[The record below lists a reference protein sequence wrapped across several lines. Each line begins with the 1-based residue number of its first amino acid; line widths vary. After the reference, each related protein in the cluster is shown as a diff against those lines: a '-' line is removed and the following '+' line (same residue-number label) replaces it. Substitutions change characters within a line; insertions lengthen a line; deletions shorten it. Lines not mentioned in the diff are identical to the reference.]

1 MIHYIVHK
9 SLSVN
14 GKEENE
20 KHQSAPFCENRWAPN
35 KVETKFSLI
44 TRWHIL
50 LEPPNVTAMALVI
63 HEAANRQS

>member
-14 GKEENE
+14 GKEENK
-20 KHQSAPFCENRWAPN
+20 KHQSAPN
-35 KVETKFSLI
+35 KCETKFSLI
-44 TRWHIL
+44 TQWHFL